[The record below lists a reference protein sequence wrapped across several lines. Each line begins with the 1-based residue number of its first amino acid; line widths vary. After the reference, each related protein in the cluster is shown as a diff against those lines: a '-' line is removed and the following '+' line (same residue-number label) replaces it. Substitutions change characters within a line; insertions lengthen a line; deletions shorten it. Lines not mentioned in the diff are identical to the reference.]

1 MPLGQV
7 PKMLGALRQDWAPRA
22 FVVSFKLE
30 TDDSILI
37 AKAHALTA
45 LPACLPRSAHGKAN
59 SAGLLGQLRDPM
71 CRSRMAGPRENRH
84 ELLRGQARAAI
95 AKYGVHAV
103 AANILDTRKEMVQLV
118 QRGGEQDTVDSI
130 MRGGSTVIEEPL
142 VDRVVQLHKLHQST
156 EGAPMLL

>member
-1 MPLGQV
+1 
-7 PKMLGALRQDWAPRA
+7 MLGALRQEWAPRA

-37 AKAHALTA
+37 VKAHALTA
-45 LPACLPRSAHGKAN
+45 QLASLPRSAHGKAN
-59 SAGLLGQLRDPM
+59 SRWPSLGHLRVSTCLSRMVAPCENRQWLLG
-71 CRSRMAGPRENRH
+71 E
-84 ELLRGQARAAI
+84 QARAAI

-103 AANILDTRKEMVQLV
+103 AANILDTRKEVVQLV

-130 MRGGSTVIEEPL
+130 MRGGSTVVEEPL